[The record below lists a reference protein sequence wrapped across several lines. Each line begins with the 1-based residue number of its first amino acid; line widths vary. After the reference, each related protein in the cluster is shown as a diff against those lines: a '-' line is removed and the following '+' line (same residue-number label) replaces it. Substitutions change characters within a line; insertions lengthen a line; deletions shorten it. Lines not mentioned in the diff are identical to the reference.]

1 MALNGLV
8 AGLQLEVLKVDKR
21 KDSPGPT
28 CATGPLDEHLAPSG
42 SDGLRRPRDH
52 HFSSYLLGQAS
63 VVVLYM
69 YMLNEQD
76 LPIENKFIFRSH
88 SLVKMYF

>member
-8 AGLQLEVLKVDKR
+8 AGLQLEVLKVDKW

-42 SDGLRRPRDH
+42 SDGLED
-52 HFSSYLLGQAS
+52 LGIIILAHI
-63 VVVLYM
+63 Y
-69 YMLNEQD
+69 
-76 LPIENKFIFRSH
+76 
-88 SLVKMYF
+88 

>member
-1 MALNGLV
+1 M
-8 AGLQLEVLKVDKR
+8 DKR

-69 YMLNEQD
+69 YKVE
-76 LPIENKFIFRSH
+76 
-88 SLVKMYF
+88 

>member
-1 MALNGLV
+1 MGQASRNDLICLILLQTEKLGQRPAWLMALNGLV

-52 HFSSYLLGQAS
+52 IILAHIY
-63 VVVLYM
+63 
-69 YMLNEQD
+69 
-76 LPIENKFIFRSH
+76 
-88 SLVKMYF
+88 